1 MALYAVR
8 FFRPAAYWI
17 QAEMQRYRDTE
28 IQRYRDTE
36 IQRYRDT
43 GTLQGAPA
51 SPTHSALISVYDQH
65 TQYAVFLETQ
75 MPASLQF

>member
-28 IQRYRDTE
+28 IQELCRVP
-36 IQRYRDT
+36 Q
-43 GTLQGAPA
+43 Q
-51 SPTHSALISVYDQH
+51 ALRTVH
-65 TQYAVFLETQ
+65 L
-75 MPASLQF
+75 